1 MAPEWQKLAGAISPS
16 IRVGAVDA
24 DAHKDIGGQYKV
36 SGFPTIKLFGSN
48 KNAPQ
53 DYSGARTAAAIAQA
67 ALKLLQDQ
75 VWHSN
80 NTIQCLDRFIIL
92 FEV

>member
-1 MAPEWQKLAGAISPS
+1 MASAISPS

-24 DAHKDIGGQYKV
+24 DAHKDIGGQYQV

-48 KNAPQ
+48 KKAPQ
-53 DYSGARTAAAIAQA
+53 DYNGARTAVAIAQA

-75 VWHSN
+75 VYYKLPSYSA
-80 NTIQCLDRFIIL
+80 
-92 FEV
+92 